1 MKIVEFVDM
10 NEFET
15 IMRNWATATGLA
27 TVAVDTDGNYISDCY
42 NFTDFCIKYTRGSKE
57 GLRRCIKC
65 DQEGKGIYHC
75 HAGLIDFSID
85 LVVKGEKLGAVIGG
99 QVLPMEPDEQ
109 QFRQVAKEI
118 GVNEDLYIDALK
130 KVTVRSEEAI
140 HAAAN
145 LLGQILNDFI
155 KGEFDRKYVKSVVVG
170 LKDGVE
176 KTSAL
181 IEEITKS
188 TQELKKLQNMQKILS
203 LNANIEAA
211 RAGDHGKGF
220 SVVAMEVGKL
230 SDNSSIANERIES
243 LVHEIA
249 QVVSGMHDAQKF
261 ELLMKE

>member
-1 MKIVEFVDM
+1 M
-10 NEFET
+10 
-15 IMRNWATATGLA
+15 
-27 TVAVDTDGNYISDCY
+27 
-42 NFTDFCIKYTRGSKE
+42 
-57 GLRRCIKC
+57 
-65 DQEGKGIYHC
+65 
-75 HAGLIDFSID
+75 
-85 LVVKGEKLGAVIGG
+85 
-99 QVLPMEPDEQ
+99 
-109 QFRQVAKEI
+109 
-118 GVNEDLYIDALK
+118 
-130 KVTVRSEEAI
+130 
-140 HAAAN
+140 
-145 LLGQILNDFI
+145 NDFI

-230 SDNSSIANERIES
+230 SDNSSVANERIES

-249 QVVSGMHDAQKF
+249 QVVSNMHDAQKF